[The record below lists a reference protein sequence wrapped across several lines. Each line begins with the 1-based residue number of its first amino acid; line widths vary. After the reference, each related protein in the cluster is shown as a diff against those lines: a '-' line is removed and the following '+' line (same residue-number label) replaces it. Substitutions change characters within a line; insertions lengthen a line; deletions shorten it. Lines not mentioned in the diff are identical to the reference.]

1 MTITRV
7 AARSAA
13 CVLLVAVTACG
24 APVGESG
31 SRDTLRVGFVTSN
44 PTSLDPAKGTAGS
57 DHTILWSI
65 YDSLIRF
72 DKDVNPEP
80 SLAKSWKWV
89 SPTHLRL
96 DLVKGNKFQDGTA
109 FDAEAV
115 KFNLDRVRRGGKGIT
130 IASDLAAVK
139 DVKVSG
145 PLTVDITT
153 SRPAASL
160 LLTLSDRAGMM
171 VSPAALRKNEAAV
184 ERHPVGAGAFTF
196 TKWTPGDRIELRKA
210 GTYWDAKS
218 TKLDGISYRLMPDT
232 QTRLNALQAGDID
245 FTYNVDPESFKGVEN
260 DARLAHESSLTL
272 AYYQL
277 FLNLGKKP
285 FDDIRVRRAV
295 AMAID
300 REALVKA
307 VLGDGGGE
315 AAWMPVPSAHWA
327 YTPSL
332 KGKPAYDP
340 AAAKRLLAQAGHA
353 HGLSFDVAFETGSL
367 NERRAEIIKSS
378 LAKVGITVN
387 LRPNDTATTTAAF
400 IESQSV
406 QALNNRWTGRPD
418 PATTYFAEFS
428 ENGFTN
434 VGHFVDK
441 DLDAAL
447 RAGESGRDQAA
458 RVAAYAKANK
468 ILIDVG
474 FNIPLYFER
483 DTAVFSKGVKGYQPT
498 LLGKPRF
505 DGVSLSGN

>member
-1 MTITRV
+1 MTTTRV
-7 AARSAA
+7 AARAAA
-13 CVLLVAVTACG
+13 CVLLVSATACG
-24 APVGESG
+24 GPAGGAG

-72 DKDVNPEP
+72 DKDMNPEP
-80 SLAKSWKWV
+80 GLAKSWKWV

-96 DLVKGNKFQDGTA
+96 DLVKGDKFQDGTA

-115 KFNLDRVRRGGKGIT
+115 KFNLDRVRRGGEGIM

-139 DVKVSG
+139 DVRVSG
-145 PLTVDITT
+145 PLTVDILT

-171 VSPAALRKNEAAV
+171 VSPAALRKDEAAL

-196 TKWTPGDRIELRKA
+196 DQWTPGDRIELKKA
-210 GTYWDAKS
+210 GTYWDADS
-218 TKLDGISYRLMPDT
+218 TKLAGISYRLMPDT
-232 QTRLNALQAGDID
+232 QTRLNALQAGDVD
-245 FTYNVDPESFKGVEN
+245 FTYNVDPESFKGVAN
-260 DARLAHESSLTL
+260 DPALAHDNSLTL

-277 FLNLGKKP
+277 YLNLAEKP
-285 FDDIRVRRAV
+285 FDDVRVRRAV
-295 AMAID
+295 AMSID
-300 REALVKA
+300 REALVRA

-327 YTPSL
+327 YTASL
-332 KGKPAYDP
+332 KGKPAFDP
-340 AAAKRLLAQAGHA
+340 AAAKRLLARAGHA
-353 HGLSFDVAFETGSL
+353 HGLSFDMAFETGSL

-387 LRPNDTATTTAAF
+387 LRPNDTAATTAAF
-400 IESQSV
+400 IENQTV

-418 PATTYFAEFS
+418 PATTYFGEFS

-434 VGHFVDK
+434 VGHFVDE

-447 RAGESGRDQAA
+447 RAGEAGKDQAA
-458 RVAAYAKANK
+458 RAAAYAKANQ
-468 ILIDVG
+468 ILIDTG
-474 FNIPLYFER
+474 FNVPLYFQK
-483 DTAVFSKGVKGYQPT
+483 DTAVFGKRVKGYQPS

-505 DGVSLSGN
+505 DGVSVSGS